1 MAAAACGKS
10 ETATTTFRFTSSSQ
24 PGTSVRP
31 ARRTPSRQSVAITPF
46 FILACSI
53 SRTPIPLSHRIAAQ
67 ATSTTQ
73 EARRHHR
80 EEGKSSAVGEA
91 TRGESLSDPLP
102 SSERSEPNRTGQRH
116 PRSRSLLVWFRR
128 SPSLAPSVSVSIHL
142 RARAGRCIVGRFQL
156 LTSPTQMGSGR
167 GSKNGIGKV
176 KLDRIS
182 DRERDKRT
190 RSGFLGPVT
199 LPHQN
204 TLPSEGKGKRCETR
218 LPRQRFLTPPP
229 LPIAIPPFLK

>member
-10 ETATTTFRFTSSSQ
+10 ETATTTTFRFAGRGGHRVASPSPLHRFSSSLA
-24 PGTSVRP
+24 PFLGR
-31 ARRTPSRQSVAITPF
+31 PSR
-46 FILACSI
+46 C
-53 SRTPIPLSHRIAAQ
+53 RTASPPRRRP
-67 ATSTTQ
+67 Q

-80 EEGKSSAVGEA
+80 EEGKSSAVEEA

-128 SPSLAPSVSVSIHL
+128 SPSLAPSVSFSIHL
-142 RARAGRCIVGRFQL
+142 RARADGGTRDRLANGGDDAL
-156 LTSPTQMGSGR
+156 LDD
-167 GSKNGIGKV
+167 KV

>member
-10 ETATTTFRFTSSSQ
+10 ETTTRTFRFTSSSQ
-24 PGTSVRP
+24 PGTSVRR
-31 ARRTPSRQSVAITPF
+31 ARRTPSRQSVTITPF

-102 SSERSEPNRTGQRH
+102 SSERSEPNPTGQRH

-128 SPSLAPSVSVSIHL
+128 SPSLAPSVSFSIHL
-142 RARAGRCIVGRFQL
+142 RARADGGTRDRLANGGDDAL
-156 LTSPTQMGSGR
+156 LDD
-167 GSKNGIGKV
+167 KV

-190 RSGFLGPVT
+190 RSGSLVPVI

-204 TLPSEGKGKRCETR
+204 TLPSEGRGKRCETR

>member
-116 PRSRSLLVWFRR
+116 PRSRSLLVRFRR
-128 SPSLAPSVSVSIHL
+128 SLSLSPSVSVSIHL
-142 RARAGRCIVGRFQL
+142 RARADGGTRDRLANGGDDAL
-156 LTSPTQMGSGR
+156 LDD
-167 GSKNGIGKV
+167 KV

-190 RSGFLGPVT
+190 RSGFLGQVT

-204 TLPSEGKGKRCETR
+204 TLPSGAGEGEALRD
-218 LPRQRFLTPPP
+218 TPAASTLSYSPP

>member
-10 ETATTTFRFTSSSQ
+10 ETTTTTFRFTSSSQ

-31 ARRTPSRQSVAITPF
+31 ARRTPSRQSVANAPF

-53 SRTPIPLSHRIAAQ
+53 SRTSIPLSHRIAAH

-80 EEGKSSAVGEA
+80 EEGKSSAVEEA

-142 RARAGRCIVGRFQL
+142 RTRVDVRTDAGQGWRMEGMMHYWTIKSSWIGFQIEK
-156 LTSPTQMGSGR
+156 GIR
-167 GSKNGIGKV
+167 GPGAASWV
-176 KLDRIS
+176 R
-182 DRERDKRT
+182 
-190 RSGFLGPVT
+190 
-199 LPHQN
+199 
-204 TLPSEGKGKRCETR
+204 
-218 LPRQRFLTPPP
+218 
-229 LPIAIPPFLK
+229 

>member
-1 MAAAACGKS
+1 MNGRGASYGREEARIGASRAKNAAFEPIDIMAAAACGKS

-53 SRTPIPLSHRIAAQ
+53 SRTSIPLSHRIAAQ

-142 RARAGRCIVGRFQL
+142 RARADGGTRDRLANGGDDAL
-156 LTSPTQMGSGR
+156 LDD
-167 GSKNGIGKV
+167 KV

-182 DRERDKRT
+182 DRE
-190 RSGFLGPVT
+190 G
-199 LPHQN
+199 
-204 TLPSEGKGKRCETR
+204 
-218 LPRQRFLTPPP
+218 
-229 LPIAIPPFLK
+229 